1 MFGLGKIQ
9 ERLEHLETS
18 LLSMERENRE
28 SAEVLSA
35 RMSDLRGAAN
45 KRDMAIADMLDT
57 WEEWREDARALRSNL
72 SKRYQEEAR
81 ESAWRENALLEALI
95 DLHDQFY
102 ALKRAAEQADDPIWK
117 RQLELAAEKMA
128 GRYALADLQVIQ
140 AKDAPVN
147 YDLHEVV
154 SVEAAEDRS
163 QSMRVADVY
172 ICGYAYRGK
181 VVRKAKVA
189 AFQWTGQEGAE
200 PDKRP
205 PSADS
210 VPSDDYSGNAQ

>member
-45 KRDMAIADMLDT
+45 KHDMAIADMLDT
-57 WEEWREDARALRSNL
+57 WEEWREDTRALRSDL

-181 VVRKAKVA
+181 VIRKAKVA

-200 PDKRP
+200 TDGQSEKAR
-205 PSADS
+205 
-210 VPSDDYSGNAQ
+210 